1 MMGSRAIAKRLNSE
15 GIAGPNGNPWQDT
28 TIRGHARRGT
38 GILRNELYVGRLVWN
53 RQHFVRDPETGKRI
67 SRANPPDQWVI
78 EEVPE
83 LRIVSDDVWSK
94 TKARLDEIAASPA
107 SLSAK
112 ESAFWTKKRPKHIL
126 TGLVHCASCGHPMA
140 AIGKDYLRCARAQR
154 NGLCSSKASIR
165 RSYLEDIV
173 IKGLQHN
180 LMAPDLVKEFVA
192 AANEEFNKS
201 RRDEAA
207 EREAVSV
214 KLTKIDKQVEA
225 IVDAITNGTYSTAL
239 KARLEALEAER
250 SDLVQKLASPA
261 PSPLRLLPNLA
272 DAYRQKVADLSA
284 ALYAEETRAEAFEIV
299 RSLIE
304 KVVIHEGEDGKAQIE
319 LIGDI
324 AAMVEVALGSEQQKT
339 ARGRAVFGDREKRSV
354 KVVAGTGNHW
364 GFYCKL
370 QFLRNSARFCPMARG
385 SNFRVR
391 LPRTY
396 VTCTQL

>member
-1 MMGSRAIAKRLNSE
+1 
-15 GIAGPNGNPWQDT
+15 
-28 TIRGHARRGT
+28 
-38 GILRNELYVGRLVWN
+38 
-53 RQHFVRDPETGKRI
+53 
-67 SRANPPDQWVI
+67 
-78 EEVPE
+78 
-83 LRIVSDDVWSK
+83 
-94 TKARLDEIAASPA
+94 
-107 SLSAK
+107 
-112 ESAFWTKKRPKHIL
+112 
-126 TGLVHCASCGHPMA
+126 
-140 AIGKDYLRCARAQR
+140 
-154 NGLCSSKASIR
+154 
-165 RSYLEDIV
+165 LEDIV

-261 PSPLRLLPNLA
+261 PSPVRLLPNLA

-354 KVVAGTGNHW
+354 KVVAGTGNHRELSCW
-364 GFYCKL
+364 
-370 QFLRNSARFCPMARG
+370 A
-385 SNFRVR
+385 
-391 LPRTY
+391 
-396 VTCTQL
+396 